1 MIKLRKLEDMRGI
14 FILFNNQ
21 LEIVRIIVELLKSG
35 NQEEESSDNKYC
47 YYCYYYDLWDQ
58 PSCKNG

>member
-1 MIKLRKLEDMRGI
+1 MIKLRKLKDMRGI

-35 NQEEESSDNKYC
+35 NQEEESSYNKYC